1 MLHYHL
7 TKYTLRLA
15 RSAFSLISTGWF
27 GHWNFPLRF
36 NTLFESLEPLQYLQ
50 TETLE
55 AAWKGNLEAAWKGF
69 RISIPSHD
77 ERLCPSWREN
87 SCGTSDHCCELYP
100 FFEYFTLID
109 EILLVIFINHDRE
122 RHHMA
127 SLNFYSLKSS
137 LLIILKSWWR
147 LVTFTPRLV
156 HSECHHVLLRSLNRS

>member
-1 MLHYHL
+1 M
-7 TKYTLRLA
+7 TKYTSRLA

-87 SCGTSDHCCELYP
+87 SCATSDHCCELYP

-109 EILLVIFINHDRE
+109 EIFISYFHQPWSRKASHGELKFLFPQIFIINYFE
-122 RHHMA
+122 VM
-127 SLNFYSLKSS
+127 
-137 LLIILKSWWR
+137 
-147 LVTFTPRLV
+147 VTFGHV
-156 HSECHHVLLRSLNRS
+156 HSETRSFRMPSCLITIA